1 MDIAGICSRAF
12 KITRQNP
19 KLWVLGFL
27 AALNGAD
34 SGISGGSNINAP
46 SGGVPGTGTAPG
58 AGNETV
64 AQIGRIV
71 QEVITTL
78 TNNNGLLISVIGGF
92 ICLLLIASLLV
103 LLISEIAHGGLIAN
117 VDRIEN
123 DQKPSIGDGFRAGA
137 SRAGALVGQKLLLGL
152 PNLIIFV
159 VALTVIGVALIPIF
173 IQAST
178 GGSSAG
184 GSADAFMSIALIF
197 GIFLP
202 LICVGWLYNIAA
214 QLLSQFG
221 RRAIVLEGQG
231 AIGGL
236 KRGWTVIKSNG
247 TDTVMMAMLAGVL
260 RLVIGIGVGIVLV
273 LFTVPVFIGM
283 AAAVSN
289 ASEQTVIRLGLIGV
303 VLFVALTA
311 VTAVLSTLLLT
322 FESSLWTL
330 TYRTFLRLR
339 TPELAQRGATL

>member
-1 MDIAGICSRAF
+1 LNTVGTFSRAF

-27 AALNGAD
+27 AALNSAE
-34 SGISGGSNINAP
+34 SGISGSSNINVP
-46 SGGVPGTGTAPG
+46 SGGGPGTGTTPG
-58 AGNETV
+58 AGNETI

-71 QEVITTL
+71 QEAITTL
-78 TNNNGLLISVIGGF
+78 TNNTGLLIGVIGGF
-92 ICLLLIASLLV
+92 ICLLLIANLLV

-117 VDRIEN
+117 IDRIEN

-137 SRAGALVGQKLLLGL
+137 NRAGALMGQKLLLGF
-152 PNLIIFV
+152 PSLILSM
-159 VALTVIGVALIPIF
+159 VAFAIIGVALIPIF
-173 IQAST
+173 SQASAS
-178 GGSSAG
+178 GSSAG
-184 GSADAFMSIALIF
+184 GSPVAFFALAPLF
-197 GIFLP
+197 LCIFLP

-236 KRGWTVIKSNG
+236 KRGWAVIKSNG
-247 TDTVMMAMLAGVL
+247 TDTLVMAMLVYVL
-260 RLVIGIGVGIVLV
+260 RLVIGIVVGIMLV
-273 LFTVPVFIGM
+273 LITMPALVGVT
-283 AAAVSN
+283 ATLR
-289 ASEQTVIRLGLIGV
+289 ASEQTVVLLGLIGV
-303 VLFVALTA
+303 VLFVALTV
-311 VTAVLSTLLLT
+311 VTAVLSTLIVT